1 MARDRDRTAAK
12 PERKNCQLGGPVAS
26 KWDLTHGSGSTSV
39 NGVDSH
45 PPHANTRQV
54 QTNRHNIRHRG
65 LLGPANLVTHRFQR
79 GLTPT
84 VIATSPGFW
93 DVSPG
98 FWGSS
103 PKFTDFAN
111 LNGIGQQLEV
121 VIGSLEATTLHNVHY
136 GTFWSLPGWPASVP
150 PVPPLRLLD
159 RSRVDGRSLPDVA
172 ASRSLDPSRQTR
184 PTRMLRPTGSQDIP
198 SLAGGAWVDFDMAP
212 GRFRK
217 SRHTTN
223 SSILTP
229 RNLRIDED
237 SGLVGRFRLLCGAGR
252 IRSPQRASPCGSDHA
267 S

>member
-136 GTFWSLPGWPASVP
+136 GTCMEPGYGLGSGEVSDLTLVGEFSRTWREFSSSWRMSHWLGEWVRALSVIGCLTVDIRCWSPA
-150 PVPPLRLLD
+150 RRR
-159 RSRVDGRSLPDVA
+159 RSA
-172 ASRSLDPSRQTR
+172 
-184 PTRMLRPTGSQDIP
+184 
-198 SLAGGAWVDFDMAP
+198 
-212 GRFRK
+212 GRFVRTV
-217 SRHTTN
+217 RPPPMLWTWRVR
-223 SSILTP
+223 P
-229 RNLRIDED
+229 
-237 SGLVGRFRLLCGAGR
+237 G
-252 IRSPQRASPCGSDHA
+252 PP
-267 S
+267 

>member
-136 GTFWSLPGWPASVP
+136 GTFRFIWWRPEVLPMSDLTLLGEFSQTWRTFSSSWRMSHTRGESGLRMSTAAREQPRCLPHATPNRVPRRLHRQGGPAA
-150 PVPPLRLLD
+150 PL
-159 RSRVDGRSLPDVA
+159 GRSLTERPSMSITPA
-172 ASRSLDPSRQTR
+172 AHLCQDPVR
-184 PTRMLRPTGSQDIP
+184 
-198 SLAGGAWVDFDMAP
+198 
-212 GRFRK
+212 
-217 SRHTTN
+217 
-223 SSILTP
+223 
-229 RNLRIDED
+229 
-237 SGLVGRFRLLCGAGR
+237 
-252 IRSPQRASPCGSDHA
+252 
-267 S
+267 